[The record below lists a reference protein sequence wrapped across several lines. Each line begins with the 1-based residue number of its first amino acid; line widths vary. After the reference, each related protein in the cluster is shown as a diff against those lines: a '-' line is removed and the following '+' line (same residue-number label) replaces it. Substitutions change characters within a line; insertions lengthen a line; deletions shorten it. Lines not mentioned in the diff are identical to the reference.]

1 MAFAHIFGGTIVKL
15 QTFFIGTFLHALSS
29 RGVKKN
35 CPSIILLFFKG
46 FEIPK
51 MAAEV
56 LFEVEAVG
64 RDLGMVRGCHFS
76 NRKTREKSKLYEDNF
91 LNTEKEQWVKESAF
105 SHFLRV
111 FRKRVF
117 FHEKTRKN
125 SEKLESVKKNCPSV
139 KKFVQVLRK
148 NIFPNT
154 WTNFFT
160 LGQIF

>member
-1 MAFAHIFGGTIVKL
+1 MKKAFCFDYFSMSRPESKFFHVWFEFFPSYQSRKKETEEWYFPSRIVFSRCEEKL
-15 QTFFIGTFLHALSS
+15 SKYNFAFFE
-29 RGVKKN
+29 
-35 CPSIILLFFKG
+35 G

-105 SHFLRV
+105 SHFWGV

-117 FHEKTRKN
+117 FHEKVRIN
-125 SEKLESVKKNCPSV
+125 
-139 KKFVQVLRK
+139 
-148 NIFPNT
+148 
-154 WTNFFT
+154 
-160 LGQIF
+160 